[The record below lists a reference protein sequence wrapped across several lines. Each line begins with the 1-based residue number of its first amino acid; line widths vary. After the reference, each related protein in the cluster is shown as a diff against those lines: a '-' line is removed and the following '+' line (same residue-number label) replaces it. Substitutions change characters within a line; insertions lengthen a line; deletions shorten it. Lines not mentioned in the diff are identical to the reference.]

1 MADKKEAKVRV
12 RAGVLPEVREIRRP
26 DFTKKAADI
35 EKAEAERVLNQGDA
49 ASDEAQAAAV
59 AQSLEAQEEAGADGE
74 QLDESAISDVARW
87 YVAHTYSGYENKV
100 REGLIKTVENRHL
113 ENQIFE
119 VTVPMQDVYELKN
132 GAKKL
137 TQKKLFPGYVLVRMI
152 MNDETWYVVR
162 NTRGVTGFVG
172 PGSKPVP
179 LSEAEMKNLGIRS
192 ADTKATAWLSSRA
205 YGRIPWASFPNSIIP
220 SRSQPSAWSSSEE
233 RHRSKSALQS
243 FARRTEQRPE
253 TAGKFEEG
261 NCLRLNHLDKTGIIL
276 PDCCRVA
283 VICGE

>member
-132 GAKKL
+132 GTKKL
-137 TQKKLFPGYVLVRMI
+137 
-152 MNDETWYVVR
+152 
-162 NTRGVTGFVG
+162 
-172 PGSKPVP
+172 
-179 LSEAEMKNLGIRS
+179 IR
-192 ADTKATAWLSSRA
+192 R
-205 YGRIPWASFPNSIIP
+205 P
-220 SRSQPSAWSSSEE
+220 Q
-233 RHRSKSALQS
+233 H
-243 FARRTEQRPE
+243 QRCD
-253 TAGKFEEG
+253 GL
-261 NCLRLNHLDKTGIIL
+261 CRTGIQAGSAFGSRDEESGH
-276 PDCCRVA
+276 PFGGYED
-283 VICGE
+283 

>member
-119 VTVPMQDVYELKN
+119 VTVPMQDVYEL
-132 GAKKL
+132 
-137 TQKKLFPGYVLVRMI
+137 
-152 MNDETWYVVR
+152 
-162 NTRGVTGFVG
+162 
-172 PGSKPVP
+172 
-179 LSEAEMKNLGIRS
+179 
-192 ADTKATAWLSSRA
+192 
-205 YGRIPWASFPNSIIP
+205 
-220 SRSQPSAWSSSEE
+220 
-233 RHRSKSALQS
+233 
-243 FARRTEQRPE
+243 
-253 TAGKFEEG
+253 
-261 NCLRLNHLDKTGIIL
+261 
-276 PDCCRVA
+276 
-283 VICGE
+283 

>member
-59 AQSLEAQEEAGADGE
+59 AQSLEAQEEAGADSE

-162 NTRGVTGFVG
+162 NTTGVTGFVG
-172 PGSKPVP
+172 SEKHPIP
-179 LSEAEMKNLGIRS
+179 LTDAEAKRILDATGEKEYQPELKFELGDVVRIKSGVFENYTGKITAIEAEDQRVKVDVDGTPIELGYDEI
-192 ADTKATAWLSSRA
+192 
-205 YGRIPWASFPNSIIP
+205 
-220 SRSQPSAWSSSEE
+220 EE
-233 RHRSKSALQS
+233 L
-243 FARRTEQRPE
+243 
-253 TAGKFEEG
+253 
-261 NCLRLNHLDKTGIIL
+261 
-276 PDCCRVA
+276 
-283 VICGE
+283 

>member
-162 NTRGVTGFVG
+162 NTPGFVG

-179 LSEAEMKNLGIRS
+179 LSEAEMKNLGIHS
-192 ADTKATAWLSSRA
+192 ADTK
-205 YGRIPWASFPNSIIP
+205 ID
-220 SRSQPSAWSSSEE
+220 
-233 RHRSKSALQS
+233 
-243 FARRTEQRPE
+243 FA
-253 TAGKFEEG
+253 EG
-261 NCLRLNHLDKTGIIL
+261 DS
-276 PDCCRVA
+276 VA
-283 VICGE
+283 VIAGVWKDTLGIVSKLDYTKQIATISVELFGRETPVEISFAELRKTN

>member
-1 MADKKEAKVRV
+1 MADNKELKVRV
-12 RAGVLPEVREIRRP
+12 KAGVLPGVREIKRP

-49 ASDEAQAAAV
+49 AADDAQAALV
-59 AQSLEAQEEAGADGE
+59 TESLEAQQEGTADGE

-100 REGLIKTVENRHL
+100 REGLVKTIENRHL

-119 VTVPMQDVYELKN
+119 VMIPLQDVYELKN
-132 GAKKL
+132 GSKKL
-137 TQKKLFPGYVLVRMI
+137 TQRKLFPGYVLVNMI

-179 LSEAEMKNLGIRS
+179 LTEAEMKNLGIHV
-192 ADTKATAWLSSRA
+192 ADTKVD
-205 YGRIPWASFPNSIIP
+205 
-220 SRSQPSAWSSSEE
+220 
-233 RHRSKSALQS
+233 
-243 FARRTEQRPE
+243 
-253 TAGKFEEG
+253 FEEG
-261 NCLRLNHLDKTGIIL
+261 DS
-276 PDCCRVA
+276 VA
-283 VICGE
+283 VIAGVWKDTLGIVSKLDYSKEIATISVELFGRETPVEISFAELRKTN